1 MSISFGG
8 LSSGL
13 PVNDIIAQLIGIERQ
28 PIDAMRRDVQQLNS
42 QKSVFTSLKS
52 ITTALQTSLKKVT
65 ATSVLDTN
73 LFNSRKATSSDEA
86 ALSASVTKDA
96 AQQTLN
102 VEVKKLATST
112 RAASTASIGNLTTGA
127 TALNALPGLT
137 LTSGNFSVFVNG
149 VESSVAVDATVD
161 TLDDV
166 LGRINALSPD
176 ITGASVVNGQ
186 LQVQATGAG
195 VVRFGS
201 SGDTSNFLKVAQLDT
216 ATDTA
221 GTFTGGRAFNL
232 VNVDAVVSDVGAGFG
247 TAVTAGSTFK
257 INGQTFDTTGK
268 SLGTLLQDINNNS
281 AAKVT
286 ASFNRTTNKLE
297 LSSKDTGAL
306 PIQLQETSGNFLT
319 AMGIVGAGGDSLAS
333 QTLGQNAEVV
343 VNGTTLL
350 STSNTLDSAVSG
362 LTGISLNL
370 KKAQVGTTVSLEVG
384 QDTEALTKA
393 MEDFTKKFNEVN
405 KYIKEITDSKTGA
418 LGINSGL
425 TGLRQ
430 QLRNV
435 VSSPV
440 SGLSPYGSMG
450 AVGISTGAAGAGGGT
465 APVDL
470 VFDQAKFLE
479 ALKANP
485 NQVEQLFRG
494 PSGIFTQ
501 LQTMVDGV
509 LKVGTST
516 TGAQGLLQAQEQG
529 LDARVKRLND
539 NITRA
544 EERLVRREA
553 LLKSQFTVSEG
564 LISQYQAQG
573 QAISGLASAFATNR

>member
-1 MSISFGG
+1 
-8 LSSGL
+8 
-13 PVNDIIAQLIGIERQ
+13 
-28 PIDAMRRDVQQLNS
+28 
-42 QKSVFTSLKS
+42 
-52 ITTALQTSLKKVT
+52 
-65 ATSVLDTN
+65 
-73 LFNSRKATSSDEA
+73 
-86 ALSASVTKDA
+86 
-96 AQQTLN
+96 
-102 VEVKKLATST
+102 
-112 RAASTASIGNLTTGA
+112 
-127 TALNALPGLT
+127 
-137 LTSGNFSVFVNG
+137 
-149 VESSVAVDATVD
+149 
-161 TLDDV
+161 
-166 LGRINALSPD
+166 
-176 ITGASVVNGQ
+176 
-186 LQVQATGAG
+186 
-195 VVRFGS
+195 
-201 SGDTSNFLKVAQLDT
+201 
-216 ATDTA
+216 
-221 GTFTGGRAFNL
+221 
-232 VNVDAVVSDVGAGFG
+232 
-247 TAVTAGSTFK
+247 
-257 INGQTFDTTGK
+257 
-268 SLGTLLQDINNNS
+268 
-281 AAKVT
+281 
-286 ASFNRTTNKLE
+286 
-297 LSSKDTGAL
+297 
-306 PIQLQETSGNFLT
+306 
-319 AMGIVGAGGDSLAS
+319 
-333 QTLGQNAEVV
+333 
-343 VNGTTLL
+343 
-350 STSNTLDSAVSG
+350 VSG